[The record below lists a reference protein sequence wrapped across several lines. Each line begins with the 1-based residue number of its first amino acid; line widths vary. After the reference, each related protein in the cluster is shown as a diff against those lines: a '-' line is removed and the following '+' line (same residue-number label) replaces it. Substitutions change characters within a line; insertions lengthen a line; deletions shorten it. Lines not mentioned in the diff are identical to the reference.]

1 MRRRHASPDKPWF
14 DLGAARE
21 LSRRAAKR
29 ARVQIV
35 VLTPLLGGV
44 LALYVYRHRLFPSG
58 WDGVVR
64 ILLAVAFI
72 ALGWQLAREVGRA
85 MRPMLTKHLEPAAA
99 GTVGFLIRLWT
110 MLVVAMIALRVAGLG
125 SQELAVGGA
134 LTAVLV
140 GLAAQQT
147 LGNVIAGTV
156 LASAQPFRVG
166 DRVRL
171 QGGGLAGTVEG
182 TVSSLGLL
190 YTVLSRGE
198 DAIMIPN
205 SLVMNVAVVPLREP
219 TAVDIRARLR
229 AGITPLEL
237 ERVLSEHIRTP
248 IRGSPRVTLEEL
260 DADELV
266 VRIAATP
273 VRPSEGRNLAS
284 EVLEAIAPYTAR
296 QSREA
301 GATGGGDDRG

>member
-44 LALYVYRHRLFPSG
+44 FALYVYRDRLFPSG
-58 WDGVVR
+58 WDGAVR

-156 LASAQPFRVG
+156 LASAQPFRAG

-171 QGGGLAGTVEG
+171 QGGGL
-182 TVSSLGLL
+182 
-190 YTVLSRGE
+190 
-198 DAIMIPN
+198 P
-205 SLVMNVAVVPLREP
+205 
-219 TAVDIRARLR
+219 
-229 AGITPLEL
+229 
-237 ERVLSEHIRTP
+237 
-248 IRGSPRVTLEEL
+248 
-260 DADELV
+260 
-266 VRIAATP
+266 
-273 VRPSEGRNLAS
+273 
-284 EVLEAIAPYTAR
+284 AP
-296 QSREA
+296 SRERSA
-301 GATGGGDDRG
+301 RWGCCTRSSPAARTRS

>member
-1 MRRRHASPDKPWF
+1 MKRRHTPPDKSWF

-44 LALYVYRHRLFPSG
+44 LTLFVYRDRLFPRG
-58 WDGVVR
+58 WDAVMR
-64 ILLAVAFI
+64 ILLAVAFMG
-72 ALGWQLAREVGRA
+72 LGWQLAREVGRA
-85 MRPMLTKHLEPAAA
+85 LRPMLTKHLEPATA

-110 MLVVAMIALRVAGLG
+110 MLIVAVIALRFAGLG

-190 YTVLSRGE
+190 YTVLSSGE

-205 SLVMNVAVVPLREP
+205 SLVMNVAVVPLRE
-219 TAVDIRARLR
+219 A
-229 AGITPLEL
+229 
-237 ERVLSEHIRTP
+237 
-248 IRGSPRVTLEEL
+248 
-260 DADELV
+260 
-266 VRIAATP
+266 AATGRR
-273 VRPSEGRNLAS
+273 RPRL
-284 EVLEAIAPYTAR
+284 TA
-296 QSREA
+296 
-301 GATGGGDDRG
+301 